1 MSIRMGIFKFCG
13 IKEAFSGEN
22 KINLG
27 KEGFKMDKK
36 VKFSDQPM
44 RVKIIYSIVVAVLC
58 ISAIVI
64 GTLSVANNKDE
75 QPNVENPP
83 ESEGAGE
90 GEGENEGENTPTEP
104 EKVVYTMPAAGEIVK
119 VHSLDTP
126 VFSATLGD
134 WRIHKGVDISC
145 EAGTE
150 VYSVAKGEVSAIYQ
164 DPFLGRTVEITH
176 EGGIKSVYSNLG
188 NENVAVNVGDKIDGG
203 TLIGVVGDTSL
214 TELADESHLHFEMKL
229 DDVSVNP
236 LDYIPYKSSGT
247 GAEA

>member
-1 MSIRMGIFKFCG
+1 M
-13 IKEAFSGEN
+13 E
-22 KINLG
+22 
-27 KEGFKMDKK
+27 KK

-64 GTLSVANNKDE
+64 GTLSVANQKDDTPDT
-75 QPNVENPP
+75 QAPP
-83 ESEGAGE
+83 ADNEDIGESEGDGA
-90 GEGENEGENTPTEP
+90 PAEP
-104 EKVVYTMPAAGEIVK
+104 EKVVYNMPTSGKIVK
-119 VHSLDTP
+119 SHSLDTP
-126 VFSATLGD
+126 VFSQTLGD

-176 EGGIKSVYSNLG
+176 EGGMKSVYSNLK
-188 NENVAVNVGDKIDGG
+188 NEDIAVNVGDKIDGG

-229 DDVSVNP
+229 NDVSVNP
-236 LDYIPYKSSGT
+236 LDYISQKSEN
-247 GAEA
+247 GATA

>member
-1 MSIRMGIFKFCG
+1 MQFFGKIG
-13 IKEAFSGEN
+13 IKASVLDEN

-27 KEGFKMDKK
+27 KEGIKMEKK

-64 GTLSVANNKDE
+64 GTLSVANKKDE
-75 QPNVENPP
+75 TPGTENPP
-83 ESEGAGE
+83 VGDGAGE
-90 GEGENEGENTPTEP
+90 NEGGENEGEGENTPTEP
-104 EKVVYTMPAAGEIVK
+104 EKVVYNMPADGEIVK
-119 VHSLDTP
+119 SHSLDTP

-145 EAGTE
+145 EVGTE

-176 EGGIKSVYSNLG
+176 EGGIKSVYSNLA
-188 NENVAVNVGDKIDGG
+188 NENIAVNVGDKIDGG

-229 DDVSVNP
+229 NEVSVNP
-236 LDYIPYKSSGT
+236 LDYISKSDEGGT
-247 GAEA
+247 AA